1 MGVGVARAAPVL
13 WSTVLAVLLLGVALG
28 PGYVLSYDMVW
39 VPDLAVRPD
48 FLGLG
53 SSLPRAVPS
62 DMVVSLVDEVVPGML
77 LQKVVLVLALVL
89 AGSGAWRLVPA
100 GGWVAGA
107 SAATLYVWNPF
118 VAERLG
124 IGHWPLLLTYA
135 ALPWIHRSARAWV
148 VGEGSVAR
156 LALWIALG
164 SLSPVGGVIST
175 VFALLSVAVPAP
187 GAPRRLV
194 VTTGLAAALN
204 APWIVAGALHGSS
217 ALSDPLGVEVFA
229 ARGEGRMPALASLA
243 GLGGIWNAEVVPV
256 SRTAW
261 PAVVSLVLV
270 LGVCVLG
277 AVVWHRSATPGS
289 RSALV
294 LAGVVGL
301 VVAAAGAV
309 TPDLVQWLVSHVPGA
324 GLFRD
329 GSRFIALLAPVQAV
343 LFGLGAARLVAAVR
357 LPALGTTLATA
368 LVLAPVAL
376 MPDAAWGLSGHLR
389 AVDYPDELAVARAAV
404 EHDREVG
411 RNGDLLSLPFTSY
424 RRPEWNHGRRTL
436 DPVGRYF
443 PVDYLASDTLV
454 VSGQVVPGED
464 ARATRVEHDLG
475 TLSGRELT
483 AALREEGIGWIL
495 VDLDA
500 AVSVADESGID
511 PPELDGATV
520 VLSGRLYSLLRLD
533 DEAPSSTQAAGRVGV
548 LGRVL
553 LALAWAAAAGAVLA
567 AGLRLLVARAARR
580 QMTRPR

>member
-1 MGVGVARAAPVL
+1 
-13 WSTVLAVLLLGVALG
+13 
-28 PGYVLSYDMVW
+28 
-39 VPDLAVRPD
+39 
-48 FLGLG
+48 
-53 SSLPRAVPS
+53 
-62 DMVVSLVDEVVPGML
+62 
-77 LQKVVLVLALVL
+77 
-89 AGSGAWRLVPA
+89 
-100 GGWVAGA
+100 
-107 SAATLYVWNPF
+107 
-118 VAERLG
+118 
-124 IGHWPLLLTYA
+124 
-135 ALPWIHRSARAWV
+135 
-148 VGEGSVAR
+148 
-156 LALWIALG
+156 
-164 SLSPVGGVIST
+164 
-175 VFALLSVAVPAP
+175 
-187 GAPRRLV
+187 
-194 VTTGLAAALN
+194 
-204 APWIVAGALHGSS
+204 
-217 ALSDPLGVEVFA
+217 
-229 ARGEGRMPALASLA
+229 MPALASLA

-329 GSRFIALLAPVQAV
+329 GSRFIALLAPVQAL

-475 TLSGRELT
+475 DVVGAR
-483 AALREEGIGWIL
+483 
-495 VDLDA
+495 
-500 AVSVADESGID
+500 ADRS
-511 PPELDGATV
+511 PPRRGD
-520 VLSGRLYSLLRLD
+520 RLD
-533 DEAPSSTQAAGRVGV
+533 PRRPRRCRLRGR
-548 LGRVL
+548 RVRHRSARARRRHRGAQWPPL
-553 LALAWAAAAGAVLA
+553 LAV
-567 AGLRLLVARAARR
+567 AARR
-580 QMTRPR
+580 RSAEQHAGGWACRRPREGAPGPCVGGSGRCRACCRVATAGRARRLADK